1 MYCKNCGKK
10 VSENSQFCK
19 FCGVKFNNK
28 EIRNGKTIVSEI
40 DKRKV
45 INKNSIISLTFAIV
59 STLCCF
65 ISLSLGIIVVVAV
78 MLSSL
83 AALFFR
89 LKAKDEMYK
98 LYDSKGKLVG
108 KKMITASLVLSLVSL
123 ISAIGSLPR
132 FI

>member
-65 ISLSLGIIVVVAV
+65 ISLSL
-78 MLSSL
+78 
-83 AALFFR
+83 
-89 LKAKDEMYK
+89 
-98 LYDSKGKLVG
+98 
-108 KKMITASLVLSLVSL
+108 SL
-123 ISAIGSLPR
+123 IHI
-132 FI
+132 